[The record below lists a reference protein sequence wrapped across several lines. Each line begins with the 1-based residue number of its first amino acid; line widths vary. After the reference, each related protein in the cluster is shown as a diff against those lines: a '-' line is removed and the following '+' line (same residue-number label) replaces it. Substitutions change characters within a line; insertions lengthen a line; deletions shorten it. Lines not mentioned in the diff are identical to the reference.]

1 MEEEMDET
9 LRPGPAKKIW
19 RRSESPPSFE
29 GKDLESSPR
38 LCSQRRL
45 QARITLI
52 SGWKENI

>member
-29 GKDLESSPR
+29 GKDLESSPGFVPSGD
-38 LCSQRRL
+38 CRRVL
-45 QARITLI
+45 P
-52 SGWKENI
+52 